1 MPDKSSWGWNRTQSI
16 LPLVFDDSI
25 SYYEDVSR
33 LFFTVNK
40 LIALI
45 NNSVDESLKKYIDER
60 FDNLM
65 INAAYDEENETI
77 FFKKG
82 TLENMSDISKTCK

>member
-1 MPDKSSWGWNRTQSI
+1 MPEQYKWGWNKTQSI

-25 SYYEDVSR
+25 SYYEAVSR
-33 LFFTVNK
+33 LVFTVNQ

-45 NNSVDESLKKYIDER
+45 NGSVDEILKDYIDSR

-65 INAAYDEENETI
+65 INAIYDEKTETI
-77 FFKKG
+77 VLKK
-82 TLENMSDISKTCK
+82 EA

>member
-1 MPDKSSWGWNRTQSI
+1 MPEQNKWGCRKTQSI

-25 SYYEDVSR
+25 SYYEAVSR
-33 LFFTVNK
+33 LTFTVNQ
-40 LIALI
+40 LITLI
-45 NNSVDESLKKYIDER
+45 NGSIDEILKDYIDSQ

-65 INAAYDEENETI
+65 INAIYDEKTETI

-82 TLENMSDISKTCK
+82 VQ

>member
-1 MPDKSSWGWNRTQSI
+1 MPAQNKWGWNKTQSI

-25 SYYEDVSR
+25 SYYEAVSR
-33 LFFTVNK
+33 LVFTVNQ

-45 NNSVDESLKKYIDER
+45 NGSVDENLKDYIDSR

-65 INAAYDEENETI
+65 INVIYDEKTETI
-77 FFKKG
+77 ILKKG
-82 TLENMSDISKTCK
+82 VQ

>member
-1 MPDKSSWGWNRTQSI
+1 MLNQNKWGWNKTQSI

-25 SYYEDVSR
+25 SYYEVVSR
-33 LFFTVNK
+33 LIFTVNQ

-45 NNSVDESLKKYIDER
+45 NGSVDENLKDYIDSR

-65 INAAYDEENETI
+65 INAIYDEKTETI
-77 FFKKG
+77 IFKKG
-82 TLENMSDISKTCK
+82 VQ

>member
-1 MPDKSSWGWNRTQSI
+1 MPAQNNWGWNKTQSI

-25 SYYEDVSR
+25 SYYEAVSR
-33 LFFTVNK
+33 LVFTVNQ

-45 NNSVDESLKKYIDER
+45 NGSVDEILKDCIDSQ

-65 INAAYDEENETI
+65 INAIYDEKTETI
-77 FFKKG
+77 ILKK
-82 TLENMSDISKTCK
+82 EYSKK

>member
-1 MPDKSSWGWNRTQSI
+1 MPNQTKWGWNKTQSI

-25 SYYEDVSR
+25 SYYEAVSR
-33 LFFTVNK
+33 LIFTVNQ

-45 NNSVDESLKKYIDER
+45 NGSVDENLKDYIDSR

-65 INAAYDEENETI
+65 INAIYDEKTEAI
-77 FFKKG
+77 IFKKG
-82 TLENMSDISKTCK
+82 VQ

>member
-1 MPDKSSWGWNRTQSI
+1 MPDKNSWGWNRTQSI

-25 SYYEDVSR
+25 SYYETVSR
-33 LFFTVNK
+33 LVFTVNQ

-45 NNSVDESLKKYIDER
+45 NGSVDENLKDYIDSR

-65 INAAYDEENETI
+65 INAIYDEKTETI
-77 FFKKG
+77 IFKKG
-82 TLENMSDISKTCK
+82 VR